1 MLGSCQSPAV
11 GFKDGVEKGPLL
23 GDALSSKTGVGLGTL
38 EGCGDG
44 ESDSVL
50 VVGSPEGVELGP
62 QLTEEEG
69 ETLGTCDSRAV
80 GSNEGVDYGALLG
93 VAHPMKTGS
102 CGRPTIP
109 TTAYPTRYSMWDQP
123 TAKNWDCHSKGGG

>member
-1 MLGSCQSPAV
+1 MGSCESPAV
-11 GFKDGVEKGPLL
+11 GFKDGAEDDQRL
-23 GDALSSKTGVGLGTL
+23 GDALSSKTSGGLGTP

-50 VVGSPEGVELGP
+50 VVGSLEGAQLGP

-69 ETLGTCDSRAV
+69 ETLGTCDCRVV
-80 GSNEGVDYGALLG
+80 GSIEGVDDGSQLG

-102 CGRPTIP
+102 LSLI
-109 TTAYPTRYSMWDQP
+109 
-123 TAKNWDCHSKGGG
+123 HI